1 MIGSK
6 AHSLPRRPKLQGEG
20 IVSDQRAILD
30 AAFWGDLPKV
40 HELLGEDSSLANAA
54 SAGDHYEAGV
64 TALHLAACG
73 GHLEVARALLAASAH
88 VNAMARDGSP
98 LSVAVWEGK
107 TELVALLLEH
117 GANARAGATNGE
129 TALHAAAYKGNVE
142 AGRLLIAH
150 GADVNC
156 RTTHGTTDMF
166 ITSPPVCGETPLHL
180 AAAYGHR
187 EFVELLLAGGA
198 DRKIQD
204 HTGQTPVHWAA
215 RHHQHELIKVLS

>member
-1 MIGSK
+1 M
-6 AHSLPRRPKLQGEG
+6 
-20 IVSDQRAILD
+20 SDSRAILD
-30 AAFWGDLPKV
+30 AAFWGDLPKLQG
-40 HELLGEDSSLANAA
+40 LLGQDSSLANAA
-54 SAGDHYEAGV
+54 SAGDHYETGV
-64 TALHLAACG
+64 TPLHLAACG
-73 GHLEVARALLAASAH
+73 GHLAVAQALLAAGAA

-107 TELVALLLEH
+107 TALVALLLKQ
-117 GANARAGATNGE
+117 GATARASAPNGE
-129 TALHAAAYKGNVE
+129 TALHAAAYKGSVE
-142 AGRLLIAH
+142 TGRLLIAH

-187 EFVELLLAGGA
+187 EFIDLLLASGA

-204 HTGQTPVHWAA
+204 HTGQTAVHWAA
-215 RHHQHELIKVLS
+215 RYHRHELIKVLS